1 MFTQMEIEDMIL
13 GMSDL
18 VKENRMLR
26 KRINELELD
35 VAIEKEYYSSITSQQ
50 GKKRYKVLC
59 DIRDNN
65 LSCDVAAANGW
76 LTSND
81 YIEDWRDELDRRLHS
96 S

>member
-26 KRINELELD
+26 KRINDLELE

-50 GKKRYKVLC
+50 GKKRYEVLC

-65 LSCDVAAANGW
+65 LSCDMAAANGW
-76 LTSND
+76 LVSAD
-81 YIEDWRDELDRRLHS
+81 YIEDWRHELNIRLS
-96 S
+96 NS